1 MARLLTLS
9 IAYVSIICKQG
20 EIMEEEIK
28 TTGDLYLASAYLALS
43 FELTSINRNDP
54 KHMRFT
60 FLGETKEEL
69 DEIETKWIN
78 RNLVVNAVDFAE
90 AIKRM
95 KSIIHST

>member
-1 MARLLTLS
+1 
-9 IAYVSIICKQG
+9 
-20 EIMEEEIK
+20 MEEEKESK

-43 FELTSINRNDP
+43 FELSGVNRDDP
-54 KHMRFT
+54 RHMRFT
-60 FLGETKEEL
+60 FLGKSKEEL
-69 DEIETKWIN
+69 DEIENKWIN